1 MLGVV
6 VRRLLLA
13 IPLMLVVSLIVF
25 VLGSLAPGSV
35 AESMLG
41 ANATPEAVKELNHK
55 LGADQPV
62 LVQYAAWLR
71 HALSGDL
78 GTSITDGRPVTDIL
92 ATRMPVTLSLSLGA
106 LLLVIV
112 LGASAGMLAAVRG
125 GFIGRAVEV
134 LAVLVRG
141 LPSFWIAMI
150 AALIFGVQLAWL
162 PVSGYVPFAESPT
175 GWARSLVLPVAVLGL
190 GEAALV
196 AIVARA
202 EMLAAMRSD
211 YVRSL
216 RANGYPWKRI
226 VFKHIAKNAGGPV
239 LTMVSL
245 VFVGLLGGTI
255 LMEQIF
261 AMPGLGTQMVTST
274 STHDLPVIQG
284 LTVFYTVMVVVIF
297 LLTDIGHGLLNPKV
311 VSR

>member
-1 MLGVV
+1 MLTVI
-6 VRRLLLA
+6 VRRMSLA
-13 IPLMLVVSLIVF
+13 IPLMLIISLIVF

-41 ANATPEAVKELNHK
+41 SSATPEAVAELNRQ
-55 LGADQPV
+55 LGADRPV
-62 LVQYAAWLR
+62 IVQYWSWLQN
-71 HALSGDL
+71 AVTGDL
-78 GTSITDGRPVTDIL
+78 GTSIISGRSVTELL
-92 ATRMPVTLSLSLGA
+92 AARLPVTLSLALGA
-106 LLLVIV
+106 LLVVIL
-112 LGASAGMLAAVRG
+112 LGVSIGMLAAIRG
-125 GFIGRAVEV
+125 GFVGRIVEV

-141 LPSFWIAMI
+141 LPSFWLAMI
-150 AALIFGVQLAWL
+150 AALLFGVHLAWV
-162 PVSGYVPFAESPT
+162 PVSGYVSFGESPAE
-175 GWARSLVLPVAVLGL
+175 WARSLALPVVVLGF

-196 AIVARA
+196 AIVTRA

-226 VFKHIAKNAGGPV
+226 VFKHIAKNAAGPV

-261 AMPGLGTQMVTST
+261 AMPGLGNQMVAST
-274 STHDLPVIQG
+274 AAHDLPVIQG
-284 LTVFYTVMVVVIF
+284 LAVFYTAMVIVVF
-297 LLTDIGHGLLNPKV
+297 LLTDIVHGLINPKV
-311 VSR
+311 VAR